1 MSSVALK
8 GYLYIFIL
16 VYHLQHG
23 YDFWTTLSHSHIWMK
38 LEGCTHQDWL
48 WYHLFWNPKVHF
60 TAWIWVMNIIDN
72 AKSFL
77 CISLFDELRR
87 TMEKNVELTT
97 MSFLLQ
103 AMRCVSDM
111 HVWMT
116 WQFHEGWWPNILEG
130 YVSTRGKSITDWPSW
145 WVMTWGTESIRG

>member
-1 MSSVALK
+1 MPRRFFDVR
-8 GYLYIFIL
+8 
-16 VYHLQHG
+16 Q
-23 YDFWTTLSHSHIWMK
+23 
-38 LEGCTHQDWL
+38 
-48 WYHLFWNPKVHF
+48 YHLFWNPKVHF

-77 CISLFDELRR
+77 CISWFDELRR

-103 AMRCVSDM
+103 AMRCVSDV

-116 WQFHEGWWPNILEG
+116 WQFPRRLMITYTWKVLFQLEASSWLVDNLDGWWHEAHNQSEDNSQKNPKEKILH
-130 YVSTRGKSITDWPSW
+130 D
-145 WVMTWGTESIRG
+145 ESSNTTLGGRVQLDKQRE